1 MTLNIDDIFKAWLKT
16 AIHSDEEKELAMA
29 RLEVCNSC
37 PNKKKGLGSMNI
49 CGICSCPI
57 SINDTPVG
65 KTYTK
70 VNDCPEKRWEK

>member
-1 MTLNIDDIFKAWLKT
+1 
-16 AIHSDEEKELAMA
+16 
-29 RLEVCNSC
+29 
-37 PNKKKGLGSMNI
+37 MNI

-70 VNDCPEKRWEK
+70 ENDCPEKRWEK